1 MQEKNI
7 LIHPHA
13 LQKLN
18 KELQLKIQRKKL
30 IKNVFTKKQEKSF
43 LQKLFSLF

>member
-1 MQEKNI
+1 MQEEEL
-7 LIHPHA
+7 LIYPHA

-18 KELQLKIQRKKL
+18 RKLELKIQRKKL
-30 IKNVFTKKQEKSF
+30 VKNVFVKKQEKSF